1 MNLVNHISQ
10 QFSFVHIQSPKC
22 DFFSECL
29 SAVSAAE
36 CIIHNTILIV
46 PVIDDSPLFDGT
58 PVDSLLYNQVSKE
71 CQKGRFF
78 LTPRSSPFFLHSL
91 YQNPLLSFVYVVNTV
106 LLKCLLK
113 LWDISGVFNK
123 KIYTLQLY
131 APDSFYE
138 LY

>member
-1 MNLVNHISQ
+1 MQDTLWVCVCVNGDG
-10 QFSFVHIQSPKC
+10 SF
-22 DFFSECL
+22 
-29 SAVSAAE
+29 
-36 CIIHNTILIV
+36 
-46 PVIDDSPLFDGT
+46 G
-58 PVDSLLYNQVSKE
+58 
-71 CQKGRFF
+71 CQWGGCQWGRFF